1 MSHKN
6 PVATTTVAGSV
17 TISGAG
23 DQVQSTNQKDL
34 PLGYP
39 SLDIDGLIAP
49 GKVPPWIF
57 LTSTVL
63 EPNGLVPTTRTYSD
77 GHQRDYVYLTNGLVV
92 DTVEITLASG
102 SSTTYQSSYTV
113 KGVRTHWTIVP

>member
-1 MSHKN
+1 VSHKN
-6 PVATTTVAGSV
+6 PVATNTVAGSV

-39 SLDIDGLIAP
+39 SLDGDGLIAP
-49 GKVPPWIF
+49 GKVPPWIY

-63 EPNGLVPTTRTYSD
+63 EANGLVPTTRTFSD
-77 GHQRDYVYLTNGLVV
+77 GHQRDYTYLVGGLVV
-92 DTVEITLASG
+92 DTLTITFASG
-102 SSTTYQSSYTV
+102 TMTTYQSVYTV
-113 KGVRTHWTIVP
+113 RGVRTSWTIVP